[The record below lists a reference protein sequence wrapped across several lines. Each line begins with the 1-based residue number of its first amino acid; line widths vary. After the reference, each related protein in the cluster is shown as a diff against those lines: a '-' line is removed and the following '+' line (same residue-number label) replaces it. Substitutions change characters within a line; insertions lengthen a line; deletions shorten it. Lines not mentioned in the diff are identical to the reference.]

1 MTADITVPAGLS
13 AELAGEFVRN
23 FYNGRVGSRLVSE
36 TEDFRVWM
44 LTLAPGNRAEFHR
57 HQLHYFWT
65 AVTSGIARSR
75 YHDGRVQETKYAVGD
90 TRHFKFGKGKYQIHD
105 LENIGDT
112 DLVFVTVESKRG
124 AENPPLDIPRI
135 EADLA

>member
-1 MTADITVPAGLS
+1 MTEVSAPAGMS
-13 AELAGEFVRN
+13 AELGEEFARN

-44 LTLAPGNRAEFHR
+44 LSLAPGERAGFHR

-65 AVTSGIARSR
+65 AVTAGVSRSH
-75 YHDGRVQETKYAVGD
+75 YHDGRVLETKYSVGD
-90 TRHFKFGKGKYQIHD
+90 TRHFRFGKGQFQVHD

-112 DLVFVTVESKRG
+112 ILTFVTVESKRG
-124 AENPPLDIPRI
+124 AENPPLEIPRI